1 MKTKLTKDQNE
12 RTIWHRGLYMVL
24 FAMLLSVAKVVT
36 IAIMAFQ
43 FVSVLFSGSSNRQLK
58 ILGQGLSTYH
68 YQILIFLT
76 FNGESLPYPFAE
88 WPKGALKQ
96 GGEG

>member
-1 MKTKLTKDQNE
+1 MNTKLAKDKNE

-58 ILGQGLSTYH
+58 ILGQGLSIYH

-76 FNGESLPYPFAE
+76 FNGENLPYPFAE
-88 WPKGALKQ
+88 WPKGVLKQ